1 MPHLGAVLARSQ
13 HDAEVPRVGSAIV
26 LQLVHQNMCRRHIA
40 SLDQALQLSSAHLA
54 KYNFGL
60 MENIQGSI
68 VGLHS
73 RCRHL
78 LLHNTSRSGCVA
90 LKHQLTD
97 QRGERA
103 DVRLHPC
110 RRHLRADD
118 VPHLGA
124 VLARSQH
131 DVEVHHVSNAII
143 LELVHQNMC
152 RRHIA
157 SLDQALQ
164 LSSAH
169 LVKVYVRAYG
179 ESPRFD
185 R

>member
-1 MPHLGAVLARSQ
+1 MHHVSN
-13 HDAEVPRVGSAIV
+13 AII
-26 LQLVHQNMCRRHIA
+26 LELVHQNMCRRHIA

-54 KYNFGL
+54 KFMFGL
-60 MENIQGSI
+60 MENLQGSI

-90 LKHQLTD
+90 LNHQSTD
-97 QRGERA
+97 QRVERD

-143 LELVHQNMC
+143 LELVHQIMC

-157 SLDQALQ
+157 SLLDQALQ
-164 LSSAH
+164 LSSVPLAKFMFGHMVNLHGSIIEPNARRRH
-169 LVKVYVRAYG
+169 LG
-179 ESPRFD
+179 
-185 R
+185 